1 MLILLTSTA
10 AEKTDQKI
18 TVADSSSQSTSG
30 PSRPTTVSV
39 RSEKDEAEEWPV
51 REMIAILGL
60 GLKCVFKCLNVYLR
74 NNNDNL
80 DSCWGFDI

>member
-60 GLKCVFKCLNVYLR
+60 GLVESGQMCTFVITTITLIVGR
-74 NNNDNL
+74 
-80 DSCWGFDI
+80 GFDI